1 MATILVVDDN
11 AINRKLLIAL
21 LSSDGHLTLQA
32 SDGADG
38 LAVARQYR
46 PQLIIS
52 DILMPSMDGYAF
64 VRALRREPQLRGTPV
79 IFYTAHYHEREAHN
93 LARSLGV
100 SRVLVKPSPHAELLK
115 AVEQVMAGVSESSP
129 DPIPENFDREHLR
142 LLTDKL
148 SERAAALAASNSRFA
163 AMADLS
169 LEIVTQHDCASLL
182 ELACAGARNL
192 VGSQFA
198 VLAAAD
204 QSAADGLYFT
214 TSGLDSETHPLP
226 SPDLH
231 AGALGEV
238 LAQRRVWRSCG
249 VGEGKASGS
258 DLTGVVQAGLPA
270 GYPAANAYLAI
281 PLVTPSR
288 TFGWLC
294 LADKIGASCFD
305 DDDEKMLLTL
315 GYQVSQTL
323 ENIQLHAQLHR
334 QVQQLKRVH
343 ALLRAVQG
351 LIANGQDDE
360 DICKAACI
368 LCVEAGGYQMAL
380 VEVGEVRSSGHAV
393 IAAAGHTMGL
403 PDLYHRKFQTC
414 ADRDDLVE
422 LADSTRRPAICNDL
436 QGTQLR
442 VRLREPLLERGCRS
456 MAVLPLGNSGR
467 RLILARESPC
477 AFDEAELHL
486 LQDMAAGFS
495 LALARNSEA
504 AVGS

>member
-11 AINRKLLIAL
+11 AINRKLLVAL

-38 LAVARQYR
+38 LAVARQHR

-115 AVEQVMAGVSESSP
+115 AVEQVMAGVSESP
-129 DPIPENFDREHLR
+129 ADPVPENFDREHLR

-148 SERAAALAASNSRFA
+148 SERAAALAVSNSRFA
-163 AMADLS
+163 ALADLS
-169 LEIVTQHDCASLL
+169 FEIALQSDSAALL
-182 ELACAGARNL
+182 DLACAGARSL

-198 VLAAAD
+198 VLAVAD
-204 QSAADGLYFT
+204 QSLADGVFFT
-214 TSGLDSETHPLP
+214 TSGLDAETHPIAT
-226 SPDLH
+226 PDLH

-238 LAQRRVWRSCG
+238 LAQRRAWRSCR
-249 VGEGKASGS
+249 ADMLANGS
-258 DLTGVVQAGLPA
+258 AQEHAVQAGLPP
-270 GYPAANAYLAI
+270 GYPQARAFLAV
-281 PLVTPSR
+281 PLLTPAR

-294 LADKIGASCFD
+294 LADKIGAECFD
-305 DDDEKMLLTL
+305 GDDEKVLLTL
-315 GYQVSQTL
+315 CSQVSRTF
-323 ENIQLHAQLHR
+323 ENTRLHAQLR
-334 QVQQLKRVH
+334 QQSVRLERVH
-343 ALLRAVQG
+343 AMLRAVQG

-360 DICKAACI
+360 EICRAACN
-368 LCVEAGGYQMAL
+368 LCVAAGGYQLAL
-380 VEVGEVRSSGHAV
+380 VEVGEIRDTATAV
-393 IAAAGHTMGL
+393 IAAAGSITGL
-403 PDLYHRKFQTC
+403 QEFLRLKPENA
-414 ADRDDLVE
+414 ADRDDLVD
-422 LADSTRRPAICNDL
+422 LANNTRAPAICNDL
-436 QGTQLR
+436 RSTQLR
-442 VRLREPLLERGCRS
+442 VRLREELLSHGCRS
-456 MAVLPLGNSGR
+456 LAVLPLGSSGR
-467 RLILARESPC
+467 RLILAREQAC
-477 AFDEAELHL
+477 AFDAGELHL

-504 AVGS
+504 EIGS